1 MTYERETTLP
11 PWTGSRWN
19 DGSMSTIPCRLSSS
33 ALRSFPPHVASCFR
47 VYHGPIP
54 PSSVSI
60 ARPGADG
67 AQGPSTTA
75 LGLSPESDVPGGGS
89 LRLTLIAPG
98 SSRIRVQ
105 PSPPPIFVKLGT
117 LAATPTAYK
126 WDGPALQPARSTGS
140 LLLLRQLFGGAVHM
154 VEEVGDGH
162 QREHA
167 AKDTGGPR
175 CQDEAIGEARGDPR
189 SQAPGAGQ

>member
-1 MTYERETTLP
+1 MTYERETTSAA
-11 PWTGSRWN
+11 WTRSRWN
-19 DGSMSTIPCRLSSS
+19 DGYISKIQWQLSSS
-33 ALRSFPPHVASCFR
+33 GLSLLSAPRGMPLPGVPPAAS
-47 VYHGPIP
+47 P
-54 PSSVSI
+54 PSIASI
-60 ARPGADG
+60 SRPRCRRHPCAVGSGSRLITGEPRPGTVFV
-67 AQGPSTTA
+67 Q
-75 LGLSPESDVPGGGS
+75 
-89 LRLTLIAPG
+89 LRA
-98 SSRIRVQ
+98 
-105 PSPPPIFVKLGT
+105 

-126 WDGPALQPARSTGS
+126 RDGPALQPARSTGC